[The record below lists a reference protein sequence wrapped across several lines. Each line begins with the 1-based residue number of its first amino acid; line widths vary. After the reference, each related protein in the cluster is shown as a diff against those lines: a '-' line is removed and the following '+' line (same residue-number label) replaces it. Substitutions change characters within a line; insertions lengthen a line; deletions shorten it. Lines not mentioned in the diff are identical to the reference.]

1 MALERIERLPDEL
14 KRKILE
20 YRIRPDWKTC
30 CIPVSRLILEVDL
43 YTKNYIHY
51 YGNFDSYEIEELVT
65 WTLYGRIYI
74 LDWMD
79 LMKTMGNWYAKR
91 EPLCPPPSDL
101 EFREWYRYQ
110 IQWISG

>member
-1 MALERIERLPDEL
+1 MVLERMTDEYQT
-14 KRKILE
+14 RT
-20 YRIRPDWKTC
+20 DWKTC
-30 CIPVSRLILEVDL
+30 GIPVSRLILEADL
-43 YTKNYIHY
+43 YTKDFIHY
-51 YGNFDSYEIEELVT
+51 YGNFDSYEIEELVS

-74 LDWMD
+74 LDWMEM
-79 LMKTMGNWYAKR
+79 MKTMIGNWYARR